1 MNEVNIEQLQSI
13 FGTVANIEREVKS
26 QQRVIEKTSHVLGDQ
41 LPDITRHLTSLRDVK
56 EIVSELVRT
65 SRDNTQTVTST
76 GEKTV
81 EELNKIN
88 TNIVSSNKE
97 IGKNINDEL
106 NKYGTKQEQ
115 TIDKLESALSSN
127 FKTVSETFLSK
138 SQEGKEDPFKSYIDN
153 IITVLGGKLD
163 NVTSSI
169 SQLRDT
175 QPKAS
180 SVKVKGDVSSLLKQQ
195 INVLQGLKSS
205 SDKKLNSIFEAITSS
220 NQRTAARE
228 RREKTAPP
236 EINLSRRDRKLL
248 TSLDNATK
256 FDALLHEVKDTKKGD
271 SKSPLMK
278 LISPL
283 MLLLGGVGALAFGV
297 FKFPTVKKMFDA
309 FTKTSMGGGIMSFFQ
324 SLGPKNKSVKEII
337 RNIPFVGRMVDLW
350 DALSLMHKGNYKAG
364 FKQLA
369 FAIPGAEYLAL
380 LLDTSKERL
389 LGSAYDK
396 AGDKSIK
403 IPFIGATA
411 EQLFHGVFG
420 GVSSIFEPVI
430 SFFRDGFGA
439 LGDVFNLLKKGT
451 EINYND
457 VASTLDNISTK
468 YFPSLKPVAEIFKSL
483 ARSSFDWT
491 SAKMGIKPGK
501 EIKPINIG
509 DMFKSVFETISNKIS
524 KAFES
529 LNEVMSALGMVFS
542 GDTRTQQ
549 RGLNILDRYAPGIS
563 SGIGTFLN
571 VMDSIKNLAGK
582 DGKINMYD
590 MVMGKGISTEG
601 KFSRRERYKESMPKE
616 GQDALQ
622 QYELLTSEI
631 QTLRNDLEKTKKG
644 PGVGDYMTMDIY
656 ELAGQLNTKERAAER
671 EKLEKEISDKI
682 KQKQYQ
688 RDIQIQKTMQYGAP
702 LDYFFPGTSVKETS
716 SLYLEPNDINQMSSY
731 INTSDRNDKQSLV
744 MTQKQNDV
752 FKKLN
757 QAPDK
762 FQMQTDTYR
771 GYLEKDKQESKQ
783 QIEVQ
788 EKLYQLINGP
798 VLNLLKES
806 AFNGKAQVSHLEQT
820 SKGIASLGN
829 APRNNVVVS
838 SVKNSIQSFGG
849 SNALNAKANALGA
862 AGITV

>member
-115 TIDKLESALSSN
+115 TIDKLESTLSSN

-138 SQEGKEDPFKSYIDN
+138 SQEGKDDPFKTYIDN
-153 IITVLGGKLD
+153 IVTVLGGKLD

-169 SQLRDT
+169 SQLRST

-195 INVLQGLKSS
+195 INVLQGLKTS

-220 NQRTAARE
+220 NQRIAAKE
-228 RREKTAPP
+228 RKEKTTPP
-236 EINLSRRDRKLL
+236 EINLSRKDRKLL

-389 LGSAYDK
+389 LGAGYDK
-396 AGDKSIK
+396 AGDKSVK

-439 LGDVFNLLKKGT
+439 LGDVFNMVKPG
-451 EINYND
+451 INMNYND
-457 VASTLDNISTK
+457 IATALDSITAN

-483 ARSSFDWT
+483 AKSSFDWT

-509 DMFKSVFETISNKIS
+509 DMFSTVMTTITDKIAT
-524 KAFES
+524 AFNSISELLS
-529 LNEVMSALGMVFS
+529 GVGMVFS
-542 GDTRTQQ
+542 SDEKTQH
-549 RGLNILDRYAPGIS
+549 RGLLILDRYAPGITQ
-563 SGIGTFLN
+563 GIRTFLN
-571 VMDSIKNLAGK
+571 IMDGIKSMVSP
-582 DGKINMYD
+582 DGTISKWKLLTTD
-590 MVMGKGISTEG
+590 ISTEG
-601 KFSRRERYKESMPKE
+601 KYSRQSSYMSVLAEPQKNKLKEFETLRKQILEQQTELQKRGEGKKTFEELSEFEKFQNIILSGSLFSGTIDSSVRGNLYQTTAQKKAAEQKLKELKERRREIGTNLMNETGIPQSYMFPNAQDMAVQPGLTPEIKQTSAMFSRM
-616 GQDALQ
+616 Q
-622 QYELLTSEI
+622 
-631 QTLRNDLEKTKKG
+631 
-644 PGVGDYMTMDIY
+644 PG
-656 ELAGQLNTKERAAER
+656 N
-671 EKLEKEISDKI
+671 
-682 KQKQYQ
+682 
-688 RDIQIQKTMQYGAP
+688 
-702 LDYFFPGTSVKETS
+702 
-716 SLYLEPNDINQMSSY
+716 
-731 INTSDRNDKQSLV
+731 
-744 MTQKQNDV
+744 
-752 FKKLN
+752 
-757 QAPDK
+757 DK
-762 FQMQTDTYR
+762 FQQQTETYR
-771 GYLEKDKQESKQ
+771 GYLERNRQETNKQYEMQ
-783 QIEVQ
+783 Q
-788 EKLYQLINGP
+788 KLYDVINGP
-798 VLNLLKES
+798 VINLLKES